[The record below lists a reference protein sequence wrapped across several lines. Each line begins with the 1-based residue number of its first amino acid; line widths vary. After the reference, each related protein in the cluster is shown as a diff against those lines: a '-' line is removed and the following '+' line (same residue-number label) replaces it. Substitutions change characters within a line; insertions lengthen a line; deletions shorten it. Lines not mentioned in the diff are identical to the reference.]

1 MTTNFSYT
9 KPEKIDPHSWTKFE
23 REFLQLHQS
32 SSVFKNLNVTLDVK
46 NSLISFEPSN
56 REPGGVFFV
65 EKSSDK
71 TTLDQN
77 NSFTADITSSNDD
90 FDIAVASTLLLM
102 KNMIHGVDIGSNNE
116 DVWPKAVSELESN
129 LNLNLLHI
137 NLDNNQVK
145 SVFLSEQGSFI
156 RTKTAWSPQDSI
168 RDLLVFPNKGINA
181 GRKDPDFIADI
192 TYISDA
198 LQYLINSK
206 SSYAAINGL
215 LRDPS
220 TANILISVGDNLTIE
235 APTEIM
241 KVLIDATNEFT
252 LITGI
257 EPSSNLKSELDS
269 ISDSMQKNNTKKR
282 SI

>member
-1 MTTNFSYT
+1 
-9 KPEKIDPHSWTKFE
+9 
-23 REFLQLHQS
+23 
-32 SSVFKNLNVTLDVK
+32 
-46 NSLISFEPSN
+46 
-56 REPGGVFFV
+56 
-65 EKSSDK
+65 
-71 TTLDQN
+71 
-77 NSFTADITSSNDD
+77 
-90 FDIAVASTLLLM
+90 M

>member
-9 KPEKIDPHSWTKFE
+9 KPEKIDPYSWTKFE
-23 REFLQLHQS
+23 REFLELRQS
-32 SSVFKNLNVTLDVK
+32 SDIFKDLNVTLDIK

-65 EKSSDK
+65 EKFSDK

-102 KNMIHGVDIGSNNE
+102 KNMIHRIDISSSNE

-129 LNLNLLHI
+129 LNLDLKHI
-137 NLDNNQVK
+137 NLNDNQVK
-145 SVFLSEQGSFI
+145 SVFLSKKEHG
-156 RTKTAWSPQDSI
+156 AWSPQDSI
-168 RDLLVFPNKGINA
+168 RDLITHPTNLDKRNN
-181 GRKDPDFIADI
+181 PDYISDI
-192 TYISDA
+192 TYISDS
-198 LQYLINSK
+198 LEYLVNNK
-206 SSYAAINGL
+206 TSYAAINGL

-220 TANILISVGDNLTIE
+220 TANILISVGNNLTIE

-257 EPSSNLKSELDS
+257 EPSSNLKSELDY
-269 ISDSMQKNNTKKR
+269 ILDSTQENNTKKR